1 MKLIKNKTFIGII
14 FSILIGIV
22 ISSDTVSAVITNG
35 GESSGSTISASS
47 VTYSPG
53 NSSFNAN
60 YVSTALNTLYNR
72 VSELESSSSNVY
84 YLGTAT
90 TYNIQNM
97 FPDIDY
103 TSLTASNFLVVSQGS
118 GESHVSNG
126 SEQTCWLRAY
136 TYGSSVSYDNTT
148 GQVTINR
155 ASSKANCSQNVTRY
169 FTAHTY
175 LVTGTIT
182 DVTS

>member
-1 MKLIKNKTFIGII
+1 MKLIKNKNFIGIVFGI
-14 FSILIGIV
+14 IVGIV
-22 ISSDTVSAVITNG
+22 ISSDLVSAVVTNG
-35 GESSGSTISASS
+35 GSTISASN
-47 VTYSPG
+47 VTYSPS

-90 TYNIQNM
+90 TYNIKTM
-97 FPDIDY
+97 FPNIDY